1 MTLLHDL
8 RLLMFAV
15 TLKEIGKWSD
25 EQKLES
31 SRTFRSFTVCGEF
44 VRTTSRMLPF
54 LCVGEFMHCFSPRS
68 LNRPRNFCSSWLF
81 DWFVGWFDGLLAG

>member
-25 EQKLES
+25 EQTLES
-31 SRTFRSFTVCGEF
+31 SRTFRSFTVCVGNLLGLHQGCYLF
-44 VRTTSRMLPF
+44 YAWVS
-54 LCVGEFMHCFSPRS
+54 LCTASAQGH
-68 LNRPRNFCSSWLF
+68 
-81 DWFVGWFDGLLAG
+81 